1 MLKRFASMF
10 LWICRVFAKVKSR
23 SAHMKSHRMAENE
36 KNKMKQN
43 NNVDISVNSIQ
54 GSPFRWVPP
63 CWMIPGALIRKWPI
77 EHGSLPLQIKAAS
90 FVFKRKWEN
99 IVVLLYVYTIL
110 DHEWIERTKQGIS
123 KNRKRKD
130 TGEKESVWNLY
141 NYGCVVSLSCD
152 FENLGE
158 DLRRQTWHY

>member
-1 MLKRFASMF
+1 MFIFVFYNVISHLFASHVIILKVLNCSIVNDISYKVLYSDAITRLLKRFASMF

-63 CWMIPGALIRKWPI
+63 
-77 EHGSLPLQIKAAS
+77 
-90 FVFKRKWEN
+90 
-99 IVVLLYVYTIL
+99 VLNDSWCFNQKVTY
-110 DHEWIERTKQGIS
+110 W
-123 KNRKRKD
+123 
-130 TGEKESVWNLY
+130 
-141 NYGCVVSLSCD
+141 
-152 FENLGE
+152 
-158 DLRRQTWHY
+158 TWQSTTTN